1 MVDAVSMTPAERF
14 ARADVA
20 ARDFEAMFATQM
32 LAPMWQGVEV
42 NEYFGGGA
50 GEETFRSMMLQEYGR
65 AIAATGGLGLAP
77 AIRTEML
84 RLQEIAP

>member
-1 MVDAVSMTPAERF
+1 MDAVSFTPAERF

-42 NEYFGGGA
+42 DEYFGGGA

-65 AIAATGGLGLAP
+65 AIAATGGFGLAP